1 MSLFRGMFLSGHMG
15 CWTSK
20 MKLVS
25 LIELIGL
32 VSSKNEIP
40 NKVGMYIYIYVI
52 LKQYYGCV
60 KHIILD
66 ISCYSLMLA

>member
-40 NKVGMYIYIYVI
+40 NKVGMYIYICYFEAI
-52 LKQYYGCV
+52 LRLCEAYNT
-60 KHIILD
+60 
-66 ISCYSLMLA
+66 

>member
-1 MSLFRGMFLSGHMG
+1 
-15 CWTSK
+15 

-40 NKVGMYIYIYVI
+40 NKVGMYIY
-52 LKQYYGCV
+52 
-60 KHIILD
+60 
-66 ISCYSLMLA
+66 MLFRSNTTVV